1 MSSKKSK
8 TVTKNLIH
16 DCHLQDNMRS
26 NQLARKLQIKHKPFT
41 DKQKAFID
49 IALNEDTKMM
59 KRIKNKIISLGRLFI
74 KHY

>member
-16 DCHLQDNMRS
+16 DCHLQENIRS
-26 NQLARKLQIKHKPFT
+26 NQLTRKLQIKHKPFT
-41 DKQKAFID
+41 SKQKAFID

-59 KRIKNKIISLGRLFI
+59 FI
-74 KHY
+74 QGPAGCAKDR